1 MVSHPFS
8 RDLAGVRKRMQD
20 KPTDSQYTINTH
32 HAMPCHTIPYHV
44 LIQQSHLGIW
54 TPSCLF
60 IITFHYLIAC
70 CATKQQDHS
79 INKMFWPVNK
89 NIESPFFVGLLLLL
103 QSLNC
108 MFWHFARFS
117 RSHRIV
123 GITSEFALAFH
134 SHSAIELDCF
144 PFTMPLFHIS
154 PQIIMKRVIL
164 MEFPMLFSCR

>member
-32 HAMPCHTIPYHV
+32 HAMPCHAIPYHV
-44 LIQQSHLGIW
+44 IIQQSHLGIW

-117 RSHRIV
+117 RSLNRIV
-123 GITSEFALAFH
+123 G
-134 SHSAIELDCF
+134 SHWNLHLHFIR
-144 PFTMPLFHIS
+144 TVPLNWIVFLS
-154 PQIIMKRVIL
+154 PCHFFIYPHR
-164 MEFPMLFSCR
+164 